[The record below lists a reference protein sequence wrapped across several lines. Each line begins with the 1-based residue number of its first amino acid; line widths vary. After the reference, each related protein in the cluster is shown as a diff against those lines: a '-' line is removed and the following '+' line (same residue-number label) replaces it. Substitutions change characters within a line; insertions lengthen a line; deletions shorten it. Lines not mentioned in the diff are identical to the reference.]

1 MGHGVPAPLLQGV
14 AHPSIPTLRAST
26 SLQLRPAWLG
36 LRYLYLSKHR
46 VALSERA
53 RRWPPPGSNLV
64 VGAEGRLSTSSA
76 LAVTLLQ
83 HLLVLSGACYEHQQ
97 SASKSNA
104 RAWDW
109 VVAQWISLKTTIR
122 EPLRAR
128 LWSPGNP
135 HAVTMLWM
143 DYDYITASALPHLSC
158 LADC

>member
-1 MGHGVPAPLLQGV
+1 MWGTEYQRRCCRGWHIHPFQLCGHPPAFSCVP
-14 AHPSIPTLRAST
+14 
-26 SLQLRPAWLG
+26 LG
-36 LRYLYLSKHR
+36 WVRYLYLSKHR

-76 LAVTLLQ
+76 LVVTLRQ
-83 HLLVLSGACYEHQQ
+83 RLLVPSGACYEHQQ

-128 LWSPGNP
+128 LWGPGNP